1 MISGSPHDVT
11 YEALSDDGLK
21 TVTVNANTI
30 DGEEYSRSIYH
41 NIDNQSISN
50 PKMRLGR
57 PTENYGKQ
65 FVASDLVERKRNL
78 GKITR

>member
-50 PKMRLGR
+50 PKMRLG
-57 PTENYGKQ
+57 PQKTMAN
-65 FVASDLVERKRNL
+65 NL
-78 GKITR
+78 LQVIS